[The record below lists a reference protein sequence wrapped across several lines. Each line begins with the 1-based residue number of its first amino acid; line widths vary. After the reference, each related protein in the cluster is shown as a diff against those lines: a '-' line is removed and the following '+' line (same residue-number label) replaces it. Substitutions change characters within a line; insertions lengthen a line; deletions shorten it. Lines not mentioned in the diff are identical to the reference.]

1 MDRKRHS
8 SRLLRKSGGRGWL
21 LAVLAVAISTS
32 AFSQDPLEK
41 SREHMVRTQIAA
53 RGVIDSSTLRAMKKV
68 PRHKFVPPDR
78 VNYAYEDGPLSIGY
92 DQTIS
97 QPYIVAFMTEAVRP
111 RKGQR
116 VLEVGTG
123 SGYQAAVLA
132 EIVDSVFTIE
142 IVPELA
148 SSAESRLKSLGYR
161 NVVVRY
167 GDGYLGWPE
176 HAPFD
181 AILVTAA
188 PDHIPQPLIDQ
199 LKEGGT
205 MVIPVGP
212 VESIQSLT
220 IVKKKGGKIVK
231 EVLLPV
237 RFVPLI
243 RKP

>member
-1 MDRKRHS
+1 MLTIASLVILAAND
-8 SRLLRKSGGRGWL
+8 SGF
-21 LAVLAVAISTS
+21 A
-32 AFSQDPLEK
+32 QDPFAR
-41 SREHMVRTQIAA
+41 SREHMVVTQIIA
-53 RGVIDSSTLRAMKKV
+53 RGITDSSTLRAMRSV

-78 VNYAYEDGPLSIGY
+78 ASYSYEDGPLSIGY

-123 SGYQAAVLA
+123 SGYQAAILA

-148 SSAESRLKSLGYR
+148 NSAAARLKSLGYR
-161 NVVVRY
+161 NVVVRH

-176 HAPFD
+176 RAPFD
-181 AILVTAA
+181 AIVVTAA

-220 IVKKKGGKIVK
+220 VVKKKGGKITR
-231 EVLLPV
+231 EDRLPV

-243 RKP
+243 RKR

>member
-1 MDRKRHS
+1 
-8 SRLLRKSGGRGWL
+8 
-21 LAVLAVAISTS
+21 
-32 AFSQDPLEK
+32 
-41 SREHMVRTQIAA
+41 
-53 RGVIDSSTLRAMKKV
+53 MKKV

-97 QPYIVAFMTEAVRP
+97 QPYIVAFMTEAVKP

-212 VESIQSLT
+212 VESVQSLT
-220 IVKKKGGKIVK
+220 VVKKKAGKITR
-231 EVLLPV
+231 EDRLPV

-243 RKP
+243 RKR